1 MVVCFEVD
9 ARLPYDTNSTPPS
22 GNPTADKTVR
32 KEDPLVVIR
41 DKSAQVLQTDLLKI
55 KSSRDKKTNQKT
67 KAVRKAKTGPKIK
80 WKDTYHQL
88 YFSGTQHMYRGRHE
102 DGTFTKVQEY
112 RFEKIRPSEERRAEI
127 RRLRILLGEIQLL
140 VLKHGTTR
148 ISLVCDG
155 SGSLKAYQRRQ
166 GEDCLPEDVLTSLVV

>member
-9 ARLPYDTNSTPPS
+9 ARLPYDTNSTSPS
-22 GNPTADKTVR
+22 GNPTTDRTVR
-32 KEDPLVVIR
+32 KEDPLIVIR
-41 DKSAQVLQTDLLKI
+41 DKSPQVLQTDLLKI
-55 KSSRDKKTNQKT
+55 KACREKKTNQKT
-67 KAVRKAKTGPKIK
+67 PAGRKAKRGPRIK

-88 YFSGTQHMYRGRHE
+88 YFSGTQNMYRGRHD

-127 RRLRILLGEIQLL
+127 RRLRILLGEIQSL

>member
-1 MVVCFEVD
+1 
-9 ARLPYDTNSTPPS
+9 
-22 GNPTADKTVR
+22 
-32 KEDPLVVIR
+32 
-41 DKSAQVLQTDLLKI
+41 
-55 KSSRDKKTNQKT
+55 
-67 KAVRKAKTGPKIK
+67 
-80 WKDTYHQL
+80 
-88 YFSGTQHMYRGRHE
+88 MYRGRHE

-127 RRLRILLGEIQLL
+127 RRLRILLGEIQSL

-166 GEDCLPEDVLTSLVV
+166 GEDCLPDDVLTSLVV